1 MERVNIAVFAS
12 GKGSNAE
19 ALLEE
24 LRSRPRI
31 RAVLFFSDRENAGG
45 LQLAEKEG
53 IPCKVLDAN
62 EVRDG
67 MRIREI
73 LEAHGV
79 DMIVLAGYFRKI
91 PEEVIE
97 QYRGRILNVHPALLP
112 EFGGKG
118 MYGRNVHE
126 AVLKA
131 GKEKSGITVHL
142 VDEVYDNG
150 AIIFQKECPVY
161 PNDTTESLSERVKS
175 LEHRYYPARII
186 ERAEELLSE

>member
-1 MERVNIAVFAS
+1 MERVDIAVFAS

-31 RAVLFFSDRENAGG
+31 RAVLFLSDRGNAGA
-45 LQLAEKEG
+45 LQLAEKER
-53 IPCKVLDAN
+53 IPSRVLDAK

-67 MRIREI
+67 KRIREI
-73 LEAHGV
+73 LEAQGV

-97 QYRGRILNVHPALLP
+97 HYRGRILNVHPALLP

-118 MYGRNVHE
+118 MYGQNVHD

-142 VDEVYDNG
+142 VDEIYDNG
-150 AIIFQKECPVY
+150 AILFQKECPVY
-161 PNDTTESLSERVKS
+161 PDDTPESLSERVKS

>member
-1 MERVNIAVFAS
+1 MEQVNIAVFAS

-19 ALLEE
+19 ALLKE

-31 RAVLFFSDRENAGG
+31 RVALFLSDRKEAGV

-53 IPCKVLDAN
+53 IPFELLSSSELKNGD
-62 EVRDG
+62 
-67 MRIREI
+67 RILEI

-79 DMIVLAGYFRKI
+79 NMIVLAGYFRKI

-97 QYRGRILNVHPALLP
+97 RYRGWILNVHPALLP

-118 MYGRNVHE
+118 MYGQKVHE
-126 AVLKA
+126 AVLEA
-131 GKEKSGITVHL
+131 GRSKSGITVHL
-142 VDEVYDNG
+142 VDEIYDNG
-150 AIIFQKECPVY
+150 AILFQKECPVY
-161 PNDTTESLSERVKS
+161 PNDTPESLAERVKA

-186 ERAEELLSE
+186 ERAEELLTE